1 MVFSTSPRL
10 VRSRNSKVQSRCNI
24 VSPCKDGSRFIEGN
38 GRKKNEQDQ
47 VVVHEAIGRV
57 GIKVI
62 ERQKERKK
70 DPDAKS

>member
-1 MVFSTSPRL
+1 M
-10 VRSRNSKVQSRCNI
+10 
-24 VSPCKDGSRFIEGN
+24 GE
-38 GRKKNEQDQ
+38 KNKQDQ

-62 ERQKERKK
+62 ERQKEREK

>member
-1 MVFSTSPRL
+1 LVLEAPRYNHG
-10 VRSRNSKVQSRCNI
+10 VTVQAHVKTGRTFIAENGSK
-24 VSPCKDGSRFIEGN
+24 
-38 GRKKNEQDQ
+38 KKDQ
-47 VVVHEAIGRV
+47 VLVHEAIGRV